1 MKLNESEF
9 TKVVEEALKEIPES
23 LRHYM
28 ADVVIDV
35 EPRPSRSDLD
45 EVGIDDPTEL
55 LGMYHGTPMTEWSS
69 DMSPRLP
76 DRITI
81 YHKNLEAICETRE
94 ELIEQIRTTV
104 FHEVGHYFGLDEDD
118 LEALGYE

>member
-1 MKLNESEF
+1 MKLAESEF
-9 TKVVEEALKEIPES
+9 ARVVEEALRDIPES
-23 LRHYM
+23 LRDYM
-28 ADVVIDV
+28 ANVVIDV
-35 EPRPSRSDLD
+35 EPRPSQEDL
-45 EVGIDDPTEL
+45 EEAGIEDPSEL
-55 LGMYHGTPMTEWSS
+55 LGMYHGTPLTEWSTE
-69 DMSPRLP
+69 MAPHLP

-118 LEALGYE
+118 LEELGYE